1 MSSHPDRAPGAC
13 PMTVVVHPDPDAL
26 AAAAAARLITRI
38 VDLQAAGG
46 LPRIVLAGGGVAIAM
61 LEQVRASPARAAIDW
76 SRIEFY
82 WGDERFVAPD
92 DADRNELQA
101 REALLD
107 HVPVDPA
114 KVFPM
119 GADTGSQTAEE
130 AAASYADLVDG
141 VAFDVLLL
149 GMGGEGHTLS
159 VFPDSPA
166 VHERAATVVAVRD
179 CPKPPPTRITLTLP
193 AARAA
198 AEVWIVSA
206 GEAKADAVAA
216 ALRGAPEVE
225 VPVAGA
231 TGRERTLWLLDR
243 ASAAKLSSG

>member
-1 MSSHPDRAPGAC
+1 MTA
-13 PMTVVVHPDPDAL
+13 TVVVHPDADSL

-38 VDLQAAGG
+38 VDLQVDSGV
-46 LPRIVLAGGGVAIAM
+46 PRIVLAGGGVAIAM
-61 LEQVRASPARAAIDW
+61 LAQVRTSPAQAAIDW

-82 WGDERFVAPD
+82 WGDERYVAPD
-92 DADRNELQA
+92 DPERNELQA

-107 HVPVDPA
+107 HVPVDES

-119 GADTGSQTAEE
+119 GADTGGPVED
-130 AAASYADLVDG
+130 AAAAYAQLLASAAGGSG
-141 VAFDVLLL
+141 VPAFDVLLL

-166 VHERAATVVAVRD
+166 VHETAAGVVAVHD
-179 CPKPPPTRITLTLP
+179 CPKPPPTRISLTLP

-216 ALRGAPEVE
+216 AIGGVPEVE
-225 VPVAGA
+225 IPVAGA
-231 TGRERTLWLLDR
+231 TGRDRTLWLLDR
-243 ASAAKLSSG
+243 ASAAKLPGR

>member
-1 MSSHPDRAPGAC
+1 MSSSIL
-13 PMTVVVHPDPDAL
+13 VHPDADTL

-38 VDLQAAGG
+38 VDLQADGG
-46 LPRIVLAGGGVAIAM
+46 VPRIVLAGGGVAITM
-61 LEQVRASPARAAIDW
+61 LAQVRSAPARAAIDW
-76 SRIEFY
+76 SRVELY

-92 DADRNELQA
+92 DAERNELQA
-101 REALLD
+101 REALLN

-119 GADTGSQTAEE
+119 GADDGSRSAEE
-130 AAASYADLVDG
+130 AAAAYAELLPRADDS
-141 VAFDVLLL
+141 VAMFDVLLL

-166 VHERAATVVAVRD
+166 VHEITAGVVAVHD

-198 AEVWIVSA
+198 AEVWIMSA
-206 GEAKADAVAA
+206 GAAKADAVAA
-216 ALRGAPEVE
+216 AVGGAPEVE
-225 VPVAGA
+225 IPVAGA
-231 TGRERTLWLLDR
+231 TGRDRTLWLLDE
-243 ASAAKLSSG
+243 AAAAKLPA

>member
-1 MSSHPDRAPGAC
+1 MNA
-13 PMTVVVHPDPDAL
+13 TIVVHPDAEVL

-38 VDLQAAGG
+38 VDLQADGG
-46 LPRIVLAGGGVAIAM
+46 TPRIVLTGGGIGIAM
-61 LEQVRASPARAAIDW
+61 LAQVRSSPAQAAIDW
-76 SRIEFY
+76 SRIELY

-92 DADRNELQA
+92 DAERNELQA

-114 KVFPM
+114 RVFPM
-119 GADTGSQTAEE
+119 GADDGSVSAE
-130 AAASYADLVDG
+130 AAAAAYVLPPADDDTPM
-141 VAFDVLLL
+141 FDVLLL

-159 VFPDSPA
+159 VFPNSPA
-166 VHERAATVVAVRD
+166 VHEITAGVVAVHD

-198 AEVWIVSA
+198 AEVWIVAA
-206 GEAKADAVAA
+206 GAAKADAVAGA
-216 ALRGAPEVE
+216 VGGAPEVE
-225 VPVAGA
+225 IPVAGA

-243 ASAAKLSSG
+243 AAAAKLAG

>member
-1 MSSHPDRAPGAC
+1 VST
-13 PMTVVVHPDPDAL
+13 TVVVHPDADSL

-38 VDLQAAGG
+38 VDLQVDGG
-46 LPRIVLAGGGVAIAM
+46 VPRIVLAGGGVAIAM
-61 LEQVRASPARAAIDW
+61 LEQVRHSPAQTAIDW
-76 SRIEFY
+76 SRIELY
-82 WGDERFVAPD
+82 WGDERYVAPD
-92 DADRNELQA
+92 DPERNELQA
-101 REALLD
+101 RQALLD
-107 HVPVDPA
+107 HVPVDET

-119 GADTGSQTAEE
+119 GADTGGSVED
-130 AAASYADLVDG
+130 AAAAYAELLDG
-141 VAFDVLLL
+141 AAGGGVPAFDVLLL

-166 VHERAATVVAVRD
+166 VHETAAAVVAVHD
-179 CPKPPPTRITLTLP
+179 CPKPPPTRISLTLP
-193 AARAA
+193 AARAS

-216 ALRGAPEVE
+216 ALGGAPEVE

-243 ASAAKLSSG
+243 AAAAGLPAG

>member
-1 MSSHPDRAPGAC
+1 VSA
-13 PMTVVVHPDPDAL
+13 TVVVHPDAESL
-26 AAAAAARLITRI
+26 AAAAAARLITRL
-38 VDLQAAGG
+38 VDLQVDGG
-46 LPRIVLAGGGVAIAM
+46 VPRLVLAGGGVAIAM
-61 LEQVRASPARAAIDW
+61 LEQVRSSPAQAAIDW
-76 SRIEFY
+76 SRIELY

-92 DADRNELQA
+92 DAERNELQA
-101 REALLD
+101 RQALLD

-119 GADTGSQTAEE
+119 GADDGSRSAEE
-130 AAASYADLVDG
+130 AADAYLEILPQ
-141 VAFDVLLL
+141 VAPDEPMFDVLLL

-166 VHERAATVVAVRD
+166 VHETTPGVVAVHD
-179 CPKPPPTRITLTLP
+179 CPKPPPTRISLTLP

-198 AEVWIVSA
+198 SEIWIVSA

-216 ALRGAPEVE
+216 ALSGAPEVE
-225 VPVAGA
+225 IPVAGA

-243 ASAAKLSSG
+243 ASAAKLPGR

>member
-1 MSSHPDRAPGAC
+1 MSTA
-13 PMTVVVHPDPDAL
+13 VVVHPDADSL

-46 LPRIVLAGGGVAIAM
+46 VPRIVLAGGGVAIAM
-61 LEQVRASPARAAIDW
+61 LEQVRSSPAQAAIDW
-76 SRIEFY
+76 SRIDLY

-92 DADRNELQA
+92 HPERNELQA
-101 REALLD
+101 RQALLD
-107 HVPVDPA
+107 HVAVDPA
-114 KVFPM
+114 RVFPM
-119 GADTGSQTAEE
+119 GADDGSRTAEE
-130 AAASYADLVDG
+130 AAAAYVEILPQVAADEPM
-141 VAFDVLLL
+141 FDVLLL

-166 VHERAATVVAVRD
+166 VHETAAGVVAVHD
-179 CPKPPPTRITLTLP
+179 CPKPPPTRISLTLP

-216 ALRGAPEVE
+216 ALDGAPEVE
-225 VPVAGA
+225 IPVAGA

-243 ASAAKLSSG
+243 ASAAKLPGR

>member
-1 MSSHPDRAPGAC
+1 MSP
-13 PMTVVVHPDPDAL
+13 TVVVHPDADTL

-38 VDLQAAGG
+38 VDLQVGG
-46 LPRIVLAGGGVAIAM
+46 GVPRIALAGGGVAIQM
-61 LEQVRASPARAAIDW
+61 LAQVRTSPAQAAIDW
-76 SRIEFY
+76 SRVELY

-92 DADRNELQA
+92 DPERNELQA
-101 REALLD
+101 REALLN

-119 GADTGSQTAEE
+119 GAATGGSAED
-130 AAASYADLVDG
+130 AAAAYAEVLAKAAGGSG
-141 VAFDVLLL
+141 VPAFDVLLL

-166 VHERAATVVAVRD
+166 VHETEPGVVAVHD
-179 CPKPPPTRITLTLP
+179 CPKPPPTRISLTLP

-206 GEAKADAVAA
+206 GEAKADAVTA
-216 ALRGAPEVE
+216 ALGGASEVE
-225 VPVAGA
+225 IPVAGA
-231 TGRERTLWLLDR
+231 TGRERTLWLLDT
-243 ASAAKLSSG
+243 ASAAKLPRT